1 MLEKQDHADIVKQV
15 SKQIDPLVEEISEVK
30 KRIEEYEA
38 AFQLQIE
45 SILSS
50 YRYRL
55 MFLCRQYLE
64 RGSMTSEEL
73 EQLTEFFKV
82 YSDLGGNGKAKMM
95 YERTLEL
102 PIKDA

>member
-1 MLEKQDHADIVKQV
+1 
-15 SKQIDPLVEEISEVK
+15 
-30 KRIEEYEA
+30 
-38 AFQLQIE
+38 
-45 SILSS
+45 
-50 YRYRL
+50 
-55 MFLCRQYLE
+55 
-64 RGSMTSEEL
+64 MTSEEL